1 MDARII
7 DELRKVAGID
17 GVRLDDAAREE
28 AAADKWFARTV
39 PDAVVFARSTAS
51 VAGVMKIASRE
62 KIPVTTR
69 GAGHGYVGGCVPVRG
84 GIVLSTA
91 RMDRIKEVS
100 AEDFVAVVEP
110 GVITGHLQD
119 AARRKGLFYPPDPAS
134 LKDCSIGGNIAT
146 NAGGPRCLKYGVTRN
161 YVLGLEVVMADGTV
175 ARVGGRTHKNKTGF
189 DLLGIFT
196 GSEGMLGIVTE
207 ATLRLLPWPPSR
219 AVLSASFPDMPKA
232 AAAVQSI
239 FAHGHL
245 PSAVEIAD
253 RFTLEAAR
261 KHAGAEAAIP
271 PGEAHLLVEIDGQE
285 ASVRAEAAELTAL
298 LRDAHAVSVESATT
312 NEGCDRL
319 WALRRGFSASLKATG
334 MKKLNEDIVVPRGRL
349 VELVEFGAQ
358 LGRDY
363 DVPVACFGHA
373 GDGNIHVNLMVENPD
388 DPATKA
394 RMERALDALFQ
405 GVLAMGGS
413 ITGEHGVGLAK
424 KRWWKQAIDAG
435 ADDLHRRIKRALDP
449 EDLLNP
455 GKFLDQ

>member
-17 GVRLDDAAREE
+17 GVRLDDSARE
-28 AAADKWFARTV
+28 AAAGDKWFARSV
-39 PDAVVFARSTAS
+39 PDVVVFARSTAA

-62 KIPVTTR
+62 RIPVTTR

-84 GIVLSTA
+84 GIALSME
-91 RMDRIKEVS
+91 RMNRLKEVS

-110 GVITGHLQD
+110 GVITGHLQE
-119 AARRKGLFYPPDPAS
+119 AVRRKGLFYPPDPAS
-134 LKDCSIGGNIAT
+134 LQDCSIGGNIAT

-161 YVLGLEVVMADGTV
+161 YVLGLEVVLADGTV

-189 DLLGIFT
+189 DLVGIFT

-207 ATLRLLPWPPSR
+207 ATLRLLPWPPAR
-219 AVLSASFPDMPKA
+219 AVLSASFPDMPRA

-261 KHAGAEAAIP
+261 KHAGTETAIP

-285 ASVRAEAAELTAL
+285 ASVQTEVAELTGL
-298 LRDAHAVSVESATT
+298 LKDAQAVSVESAMTA
-312 NEGCDRL
+312 EGCDRL
-319 WALRRGFSASLKATG
+319 WALRRGFSGSLKATG
-334 MKKLNEDIVVPRGRL
+334 LKKLNEDIVVPRGKL

-373 GDGNIHVNLMVENPD
+373 GDGNIHVNLMVENPE
-388 DPATKA
+388 DPATSG

-424 KRWWKQAIDAG
+424 KRWWPQAVDAG

-455 GKFLDQ
+455 GKFLEK

>member
-1 MDARII
+1 
-7 DELRKVAGID
+7 
-17 GVRLDDAAREE
+17 
-28 AAADKWFARTV
+28 
-39 PDAVVFARSTAS
+39 VVFARSTTS

-161 YVLGLEVVMADGTV
+161 YVLGLEVVLADGTV
-175 ARVGGRTHKNKTGF
+175 ARIGGRTHKNKTGF
-189 DLLGIFT
+189 DLVGIFT
-196 GSEGMLGIVTE
+196 GSEGMLGLVTE
-207 ATLRLLPWPPSR
+207 ATLRLLPWPPTR

-261 KHAGAEAAIP
+261 KHAGAETAIP

-285 ASVRAEAAELTAL
+285 ASVQAEAAELTGL

-334 MKKLNEDIVVPRGRL
+334 LKKLNEDIVVPRGRL

-388 DPATKA
+388 HPATKE

-424 KRWWKQAIDAG
+424 KRWWKQAVDTG

-455 GKFLDQ
+455 GKFL

>member
-7 DELRKVAGID
+7 DELRRVAGID

-28 AAADKWFARTV
+28 AAGDKWFARTV
-39 PDAVVFARSTAS
+39 PDAVVFARSSAS

-69 GAGHGYVGGCVPVRG
+69 GAGHGYVGGCVPVCG

-119 AARRKGLFYPPDPAS
+119 AARCKGLFYPPDPAS

-161 YVLGLEVVMADGTV
+161 YVLGLEVVLADGTV

-189 DLLGIFT
+189 DLVGIFT

-207 ATLRLLPWPPSR
+207 ATLRLLPWPPAR

-261 KHAGAEAAIP
+261 KHAGAETAIP

-285 ASVRAEAAELTAL
+285 ASVQAEAAELTGL

-334 MKKLNEDIVVPRGRL
+334 LKKLNEDIVVPRGKL

-373 GDGNIHVNLMVENPD
+373 GDGNIHVNLMVENLD
-388 DPATKA
+388 DPATKD

-424 KRWWKQAIDAG
+424 KRWWKQAVDAG

-455 GKFLDQ
+455 GKFL

>member
-1 MDARII
+1 MDALVI
-7 DELRKVAGID
+7 DDLRKVAGID
-17 GVRLDDAAREE
+17 GVRTDDAARE
-28 AAADKWFARTV
+28 AASGDKWFARSV
-39 PDAVVFARSTAS
+39 PEAVVFARSTES
-51 VAGVMKIASRE
+51 VAGVMKIAARE

-69 GAGHGYVGGCVPVRG
+69 GAGYGYVGGCVPVCG
-84 GIVLSTA
+84 GIALSTA
-91 RMDRIKEVS
+91 RMDRIKEVN

-110 GVITGHLQD
+110 GVITGRLQE
-119 AARRKGLFYPPDPAS
+119 AARCEGLFYPPDPAS

-161 YVLGLEVVMADGTV
+161 YVLGLEVVLADGTV
-175 ARVGGRTHKNKTGF
+175 TRLGGRTHKNKTGF
-189 DLLGIFT
+189 DLAGLFT

-207 ATLRLLPWPPSR
+207 ATLRLLPRPPAR
-219 AVLSASFPDMPKA
+219 AVLSASFSDMPAA

-239 FAHGHL
+239 FRRGHL

-261 KHAGAEAAIP
+261 KHAGAETAIP
-271 PGEAHLLVEIDGQE
+271 PGAAHLLVELDGQDQ
-285 ASVRAEAAELTAL
+285 SVKAETDSLAAL
-298 LRDAHAVSVESATT
+298 LKEVHAVSVESAMTT
-312 NEGCDRL
+312 EGCERL
-319 WALRRGFSASLKATG
+319 WALRRQFSESLKATG
-334 MKKLNEDIVVPRGRL
+334 LKKFNEDIVVPRGKL
-349 VELVEFGAQ
+349 VELVEFGAK

-363 DVPVACFGHA
+363 GVPVACFGHA

-388 DPATKA
+388 NPAVQG
-394 RMERALDALFQ
+394 RMEKALDDLFR

-424 KRWWKQAIDAG
+424 KRWWPQAVDAG

-449 EDLLNP
+449 DDLLNP

>member
-17 GVRLDDAAREE
+17 GVRTDDVSLE
-28 AAADKWFARTV
+28 AAAGDKWFARTL
-39 PDAVVFARSTAS
+39 PEAVVFGRSTAS
-51 VAGVMKIASRE
+51 VAGVMKIAARE

-69 GAGHGYVGGCVPVRG
+69 GSGYGYVGGCVPVRG

-161 YVLGLEVVMADGTV
+161 YVLGLEVVLADGTV

-189 DLLGIFT
+189 DLVGVFT

-207 ATLRLLPWPPSR
+207 ATLRLLPWPPAR
-219 AVLSASFPDMPKA
+219 AVLSASFPDMPSA

-261 KHAGAEAAIP
+261 KHAGAETAIP

-285 ASVRAEAAELTAL
+285 ASVQAEAAELTGL
-298 LRDAHAVSVESATT
+298 LRDAHAVSVESAIT

-334 MKKLNEDIVVPRGRL
+334 LKKLNEDIVVPRGRL
-349 VELVEFGAQ
+349 VELVEFGAK

-373 GDGNIHVNLMVENPD
+373 GDGNIHVNLMVEKPD
-388 DPATKA
+388 DPATKE
-394 RMERALDALFQ
+394 RMESALDALFQ

-424 KRWWKQAIDAG
+424 KRWWKQAVDAG
-435 ADDLHRRIKRALDP
+435 ADDLHRRIKSALDP

-455 GKFLDQ
+455 GKFL

>member
-1 MDARII
+1 VDARII

-17 GVRLDDAAREE
+17 GVRTDDAVRE
-28 AAADKWFARTV
+28 AAAGDKWFARAV
-39 PDAVVFARSTAS
+39 PEAVVFVRSTAS
-51 VAGVMKIASRE
+51 VASVMTIASRE

-69 GAGHGYVGGCVPVRG
+69 GAGYGYVGGCVPVRG
-84 GIVLSTA
+84 GIALSME
-91 RMDRIKEVS
+91 RMNRIKEVS

-110 GVITGHLQD
+110 GVITGQLQE

-161 YVLGLEVVMADGTV
+161 YVLGLEVVLADGAV

-189 DLLGIFT
+189 DLVGLFT

-207 ATLRLLPWPPSR
+207 ATLRLLPWPPTR
-219 AVLSASFPDMPKA
+219 AVLSASFADVAKA
-232 AAAVQSI
+232 AAAVQSVLS
-239 FAHGHL
+239 HGYL
-245 PSAVEIAD
+245 PCALEVAD

-261 KHAGAEAAIP
+261 AHAGAKGVIP
-271 PGEAHLLVEIDGQE
+271 PGDAHLLVEIDGQE
-285 ASVRAEAAELTAL
+285 ESVAAESKALAAL
-298 LRDAHAVSVESATT
+298 LRDAGALVVETATME
-312 NEGCDRL
+312 EGCQRL
-319 WALRRGFSASLKATG
+319 WDLRRGFSEALKATG
-334 MKKLNEDIVVPRGRL
+334 LRKLNEDIVVPRGKL
-349 VELVEFGAQ
+349 VELFEFGAR

-388 DPATKA
+388 DPATKE

-424 KRWWKQAIDAG
+424 KRWWKQAVDTG

-455 GKFLDQ
+455 GKFLE

>member
-1 MDARII
+1 MEARII

-28 AAADKWFARTV
+28 AAGDKWFARTV

-51 VAGVMKIASRE
+51 VAGVMNIASRE

-161 YVLGLEVVMADGTV
+161 YVLGLEVVLADGTV

-189 DLLGIFT
+189 DLVGIFT
-196 GSEGMLGIVTE
+196 GSEGMLGLVTE
-207 ATLRLLPWPPSR
+207 ATLRLLPWPPTR

-261 KHAGAEAAIP
+261 KHAGAETAIP

-285 ASVRAEAAELTAL
+285 ASVQAEAAELTGL

-334 MKKLNEDIVVPRGRL
+334 LKKLNEDIVVPRGKL
-349 VELVEFGAQ
+349 VDLVEFGAQ

-373 GDGNIHVNLMVENPD
+373 GDGNIHVNLMVENPE
-388 DPATKA
+388 DPATKE

-424 KRWWKQAIDAG
+424 KRWWKQAVDAG

-449 EDLLNP
+449 NDLLNP
-455 GKFLDQ
+455 GKFL

>member
-17 GVRLDDAAREE
+17 GVRTDDASLQT

-39 PDAVVFARSTAS
+39 PEAVVFARSAAS
-51 VAGVMKIASRE
+51 VSGVMKIAARE

-69 GAGHGYVGGCVPVRG
+69 GAGYGYVGGCVPVRG

-110 GVITGHLQD
+110 GVITGRLQD

-161 YVLGLEVVMADGTV
+161 YVLGLEVVLADGTV

-189 DLLGIFT
+189 DLVGLFA

-207 ATLRLLPWPPSR
+207 ATLRLLPWPPAR
-219 AVLSASFPDMPKA
+219 AVLSASFADVSKA
-232 AAAVQSI
+232 AAAVQ
-239 FAHGHL
+239 GVLGRGYL
-245 PSAVEIAD
+245 PSALEAAD

-261 KHAGAEAAIP
+261 AHAGAEGIIP
-271 PGEAHLLVEIDGQE
+271 PGDAHLLVEIDGQE
-285 ASVRAEAAELTAL
+285 ESVAGESRALAAL
-298 LRDAHAVSVESATT
+298 LRDSGALIVETATT
-312 NEGCDRL
+312 EEGCARL
-319 WALRRGFSASLKATG
+319 WDLRRGFSQALKATG
-334 MKKLNEDIVVPRGRL
+334 LRKLNEDIVVPRGKL
-349 VELVEFGAQ
+349 VELFEFGAQ
-358 LGRDY
+358 LGREY

-388 DPATKA
+388 DAATKE
-394 RMERALDALFQ
+394 RMERALDALFR

-424 KRWWKQAIDAG
+424 KRWWTQAVEAG

-449 EDLLNP
+449 DDLLNP